1 MVNKSKARRQW
12 KYNIIEELNEKNWDI
27 ILNKLIDKFDNT
39 YVLIKKFY

>member
-1 MVNKSKARRQW
+1 MRENGVEKKMFEHR
-12 KYNIIEELNEKNWDI
+12 IEELNEKNWDI